1 MSEGISIR
9 RACREDLPAIVALLL
24 DDPLG
29 AQRESAAD
37 LTPYENA
44 FQEID
49 RDPRQFLAVMER
61 DGVVM
66 GTQQRTLLPGLSY
79 QGATRL
85 QIESVRIAAS
95 ERGGGLGTRLI
106 EWAIDYA
113 REQDCLL
120 IQLASNATRLD
131 AHRFYHQ
138 LGFEPSHTGFKLKLR

>member
-1 MSEGISIR
+1 MSEEISIR
-9 RACREDLPAIVALLL
+9 RARREDLPAIVALLL

-37 LTPYENA
+37 LAPYEEA

-49 RDPRQFLAVMER
+49 GDPHHFLAVMER
-61 DGVVM
+61 DGVVI
-66 GTQQRTLLPGLSY
+66 GTQQLTLLPGLSY

-95 ERGGGLGTRLI
+95 ERGGGLGTVLI

-113 REQDCLL
+113 RQHDCLL

-131 AHRFYHQ
+131 AHRFYQ
-138 LGFEPSHTGFKLKLR
+138 RLGFEPSHTGFKLKLR